1 MTSEAANPAVRPA
14 VRPHSSLAASFTLS
28 HAITGLLLTKSRA
41 LWSFVD
47 LIAAAASFILFAWL
61 SPKGWFN
68 SWNEIWTASL
78 VFSVCFVAAGL
89 GNGLYERENR
99 FAPRAVLQLGFVA
112 ALMAGSLSLTVIF
125 FVFYWKVGRYLVGAG
140 SVGGFLGVVIYRW
153 LLSLLISHYPYRF
166 TILGEPS
173 IITDEIREFSAR
185 PRRGVRYVHVD
196 EVQSLLGKVGEWS
209 HDEIVNTLHSWR
221 VLDIVLTEKAS
232 KDPRVMELCVRAMQA
247 GCRVI
252 DEIHFYG
259 ELFQCFPSKVLSEN
273 WVILS
278 GIDTHRPVS
287 QFGKRAFDLVFG
299 VFCVIL
305 LAPLM
310 ALVAVGIKLSS
321 PGPVL
326 FVQDRQGRFGRPF
339 QIYKFRTM
347 TAVVNGD
354 HPPSTRQG
362 DARVTTIGR
371 LLRPL
376 HIDELPQIWNILK
389 GDMSFVGP
397 RPEVYSFTQEITR
410 EVPIYA
416 FRCLMRPG
424 LSGLSQVSVGYTLDN
439 AQDTLVKLAYDLYYI
454 KNYTFLLDL
463 LIIVRTVFTL
473 TRRAW

>member
-1 MTSEAANPAVRPA
+1 MTSEAVKSVARPVA
-14 VRPHSSLAASFTLS
+14 RPKPS
-28 HAITGLLLTKSRA
+28 HAAAFTFSHAVTGLLLSKSRT

-47 LIAAAASFILFAWL
+47 LIVASASFIFFAWL

-68 SWNEIWTASL
+68 SWNEIWVAAL
-78 VFSVCFVAAGL
+78 VFAGCFVAAGL

-112 ALMAGSLSLTVIF
+112 AVMAGSLSLTVIF
-125 FVFYWKVGRYLVGAG
+125 FVFYWKVGRYLVGFG
-140 SVGGFLGVVIYRW
+140 SLGGFLGIVFYRW
-153 LLSLLISHYPYRF
+153 ILSFLIGRYPYRF

-173 IITDEIREFSAR
+173 IITEEIREFSAR
-185 PRRGVRYVHVD
+185 PRRGVRYLHVD
-196 EVQSLLGKVGEWS
+196 DVESLLSKVGEWS
-209 HDEIVNTLHSWR
+209 HDDMVTTLHSWR
-221 VLDIVLTEKAS
+221 VLDIVLTENAS
-232 KDPRVMELCVRAMQA
+232 KDPRIMDLCVRAMQA

-259 ELFQCFPSKVLSEN
+259 ELFQCFPSKILSEN

-299 VFCVIL
+299 VLCAVL

-310 ALVAVGIKLSS
+310 ALVALGIKLSS
-321 PGPVL
+321 PGPVF

-339 QIYKFRTM
+339 KIFKFRTM
-347 TAVVNGD
+347 AAVVNGD

-362 DARVTTIGR
+362 DARVTAIGR

-376 HIDELPQIWNILK
+376 HIDELPQIWNIIM

-416 FRCLMRPG
+416 FRCLVRPG

-454 KNYTFLLDL
+454 KNYTFMLDL
-463 LIIVRTVFTL
+463 LIIVRTLFTL